1 MVHSP
6 SKILVIEDVTPLRND
21 MVEMLRLEGYE
32 VRGAENGVV
41 GLEVAYD
48 FQPDLVVC
56 DIMMPELDGYGV
68 LNALRAD
75 IRTRTIPFI
84 FLTAKSERA
93 EVRKGMGLGADDYL
107 TKPFENDE
115 LLEAVRTRLDQRLT
129 LDEDAEA
136 KLARLRE
143 SITTAL
149 PHELRTPLNTVIGF
163 SDMLMVES
171 NIVKPE
177 EIYEWAGHV
186 HSAAQRLNRL
196 VENYLTYVRI
206 QSLSRD
212 AKRLAKIRTHA
223 TPNPRMLAEH
233 QAIFTAQKHNRAQD
247 LVMEYSDQATVAI
260 GENDLTK
267 ILDEVLDNA
276 FKFSQ
281 PGMTV
286 RLITGTRQD
295 EKGLLYDIQV
305 IDYGRGLKPEQI
317 KEIGAYMQFDRL
329 IQEQQGAGMG
339 LAVAKGLAEMYLGS
353 LHLESEP
360 GHYTAVT
367 ITLPAI
373 MG

>member
-1 MVHSP
+1 MVNSMP
-6 SKILVIEDVTPLRND
+6 KILVIEDVTPLRND

-32 VRGAENGVV
+32 VRGAENGVA
-41 GLEVAYD
+41 GLKVAQD
-48 FQPDLVVC
+48 FQPDLVIC

-68 LNALRAD
+68 LNALRGD
-75 IRTRTIPFI
+75 MRTRTLPFI

-107 TKPFENDE
+107 TKPFENEE
-115 LLEAVRTRLDQRLT
+115 LIEAVRTRLDQRDNLNQ
-129 LDEDAEA
+129 DAEA

-163 SDMLMVES
+163 SDMLMVEA

-177 EIYEWAGHV
+177 DIFEWAGHI
-186 HSAAQRLNRL
+186 HNAAQRLNRL

-212 AKRLAKIRTHA
+212 AKRLAKIRTHTTA
-223 TPNPRMLAEH
+223 NPRALAEH
-233 QAIFTAQKHNRAQD
+233 QAIFAAQKHNRTGD
-247 LVMEYSDQATVAI
+247 LQLEYGEQAVVAI

-281 PGMTV
+281 AGMV
-286 RLITGTRQD
+286 IKLITSTRSTD
-295 EKGLLYDIQV
+295 IGLLYDIQV

-339 LAVAKGLAEMYLGS
+339 LAVAKGLAEMYLGG
-353 LHLESEP
+353 LYLESEV
-360 GHYTAVT
+360 GVYTAVT
-367 ITLPAI
+367 ITLPTAR
-373 MG
+373 

>member
-1 MVHSP
+1 MQ
-6 SKILVIEDVTPLRND
+6 KILVIEDVTPLRND
-21 MVEMLRLEGYE
+21 MVEMLRLEGYD
-32 VRGAENGVV
+32 VRGAENGVI
-41 GLEVAYD
+41 GLAVAQD
-48 FQPDLVVC
+48 FQPDLVIC

-68 LNALRAD
+68 LHALRAD
-75 IRTRTIPFI
+75 MRTRTLPFI

-107 TKPFENDE
+107 TKPFENEE
-115 LLEAVRTRLDQRLT
+115 LIQAVRTRLGQRDT
-129 LDEDAEA
+129 LNEDAEA

-163 SDMLMVES
+163 SDMLMVEA
-171 NIVKPE
+171 NIVRPE
-177 EIYEWAGHV
+177 DIQEWAGHI

-212 AKRLAKIRTHA
+212 AIRLAKIRTH
-223 TPNPRMLAEH
+223 TTHNPRALAEH
-233 QAIFTAQKHNRAQD
+233 QAIFSAQKHNRAAD
-247 LVMEYSDQATVAI
+247 LVLEYGDQATVAI

-267 ILDEVLDNA
+267 IVDEILDNA

-286 RLITGTRQD
+286 KLITSAVPTN
-295 EKGLLYDIQV
+295 KGLMYEIQV
-305 IDYGRGLKPEQI
+305 IDYGRGMKPEQI
-317 KEIGAYMQFDRL
+317 KEVGAYMQFDRL

-353 LHLESEP
+353 VRLESEM
-360 GHYTAVT
+360 GSHTAVT
-367 ITLPAI
+367 VTLPTTFT
-373 MG
+373 